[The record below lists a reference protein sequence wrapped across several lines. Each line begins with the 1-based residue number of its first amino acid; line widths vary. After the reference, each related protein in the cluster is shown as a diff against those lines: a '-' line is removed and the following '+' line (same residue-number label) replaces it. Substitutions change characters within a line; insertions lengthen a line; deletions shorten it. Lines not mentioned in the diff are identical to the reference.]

1 MSYAIKF
8 EIKGTPETGY
18 VLFKTHEEIGR
29 NKLASFQQLVGGLIE
44 PVVYID
50 GAVLLMNE
58 NALHDGSIAWRV
70 PLELERIVPE
80 HFKVK
85 GHKVLVGPV
94 ILVADDG
101 QEYHGFQTIELADK
115 ALSDAAVC

>member
-1 MSYAIKF
+1 MSVAIKF

-18 VLFKTHEEIGR
+18 VLFKTYEEIGR
-29 NKLASFQQLVGGLIE
+29 DKLKSFQQLVGGLIE

-58 NALHDGSIAWRV
+58 NALNDGLLAWRV
-70 PLELERIVPE
+70 PPELERIVPE
-80 HFKVK
+80 HFRVQ
-85 GHKVLVGPV
+85 GHKVLCGPV

-101 QEYHGFQTIELADK
+101 QDYYGFNTREIADN
-115 ALSDAAVC
+115 ALRSAT